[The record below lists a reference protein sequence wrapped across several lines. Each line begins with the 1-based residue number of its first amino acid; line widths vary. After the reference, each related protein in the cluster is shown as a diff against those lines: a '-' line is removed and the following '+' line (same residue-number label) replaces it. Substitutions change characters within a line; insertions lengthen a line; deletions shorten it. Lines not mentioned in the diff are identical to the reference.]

1 MKIVV
6 LDGYLVN
13 HDRQP
18 WEVAERFPDLVWY
31 DETPDGEAAARI
43 GDAEA
48 VFVNR
53 TRLDRTVL
61 ERCRKLRY
69 IGVFGTGYNIIDLPA
84 AAERGVTIC
93 NVPAYSSYAV
103 AQHTMALLLAV
114 TNRAAEFSGYVKA
127 GNWRLP
133 ADPGITAV
141 PMLELSGKTVG
152 ILGYGD
158 IGRVFGGACQ
168 ALGMRVIGY
177 RRHPDR
183 TETARMVGLDEL
195 CRESDVLSV
204 HCPLTP
210 ETRGMVDRAFLEKM
224 KPGAILL
231 NTARGPV
238 LNEEDVAAAL
248 DSGRLLAAA
257 VDVFSQ
263 EPAGQENPLVRH
275 PRCIV
280 TPHVSWGPRE
290 TRGRLLRIAAENFFA
305 FLDGTPQNTV
315 GAN

>member
-1 MKIVV
+1 
-6 LDGYLVN
+6 
-13 HDRQP
+13 
-18 WEVAERFPDLVWY
+18 
-31 DETPDGEAAARI
+31 
-43 GDAEA
+43 
-48 VFVNR
+48 
-53 TRLDRTVL
+53 
-61 ERCRKLRY
+61 
-69 IGVFGTGYNIIDLPA
+69 
-84 AAERGVTIC
+84 
-93 NVPAYSSYAV
+93 
-103 AQHTMALLLAV
+103 
-114 TNRAAEFSGYVKA
+114 
-127 GNWRLP
+127 
-133 ADPGITAV
+133 
-141 PMLELSGKTVG
+141 
-152 ILGYGD
+152 
-158 IGRVFGGACQ
+158 
-168 ALGMRVIGY
+168 
-177 RRHPDR
+177 
-183 TETARMVGLDEL
+183 MVGLDEL

-238 LNEEDVAAAL
+238 LNEEDVVAAL

-275 PRCIV
+275 PQCIV